1 MSATGSSFAFAL
13 LASAAVA
20 TTAASA
26 QLAAQ
31 GGYRFEIQLTDEEE
45 VPPAG
50 LAGGDGSA
58 ILTINPGQRRVCY
71 EMTLNSVVTSDGVT
85 AAHIHTG
92 VAGVAGTVLVPLFTG
107 SGGTLNACVTSTL
120 TSRQLAQIIAK
131 PELYYV
137 NVHSTSEP
145 AGAVRGQLVRRK

>member
-1 MSATGSSFAFAL
+1 MTATGPRIAFAL
-13 LASAAVA
+13 VACAALAA
-20 TTAASA
+20 TASA

-50 LAGGDGSA
+50 LAGGDGTA
-58 ILTINPGQRRVCY
+58 TLTINPGQRRVCY

-85 AAHIHTG
+85 GAHIHTG
-92 VAGVAGTVLVPLFTG
+92 VAGVAGPIFVPLFSG

-120 TSRQLAQIIAK
+120 TSRQLAHIIAN
-131 PELYYV
+131 PQLHYV

-145 AGAVRGQLVRRK
+145 AGAVRGQLARRK